1 MNEDVWGFCKRRR
14 GGGESRLCEYAK
26 FIKIEK
32 YLDAPSP
39 MPHRLPK
46 KFVEPFYFP
55 SPDYQDPTRMRTLS
69 VIKRSG
75 GMTNQHISGKGRP
88 MKIHAADGGATTT
101 TTTTSMKPKVSG
113 TGSKKA
119 LVEYSYNK
127 STTAA
132 TAVQP
137 LESSSI
143 PMKPITSTIDSS
155 LMIQESSST
164 KPVKSLLEQHQ
175 HHHPSSS
182 SSSSTKPIIRT
193 VQFTSSRAA
202 TKGTFTKPKVSRK

>member
-46 KFVEPFYFP
+46 KFVEPYYFP
-55 SPDYQDPTRMRTLS
+55 SPDYQDPSRMRTQS
-69 VIKRSG
+69 VVKRLG
-75 GMTNQHISGKGRP
+75 GMTTHHISGKGRP
-88 MKIHAADGGATTT
+88 MKIHAAAAIATDNGAI
-101 TTTTSMKPKVSG
+101 SAKPSG
-113 TGSKKA
+113 TTGSKKA
-119 LVEYSYNK
+119 LLEYSSFK
-127 STTAA
+127 SSSA
-132 TAVQP
+132 AVQP

-143 PMKPITSTIDSS
+143 AIKLPTSNV
-155 LMIQESSST
+155 ESSS
-164 KPVKSLLEQHQ
+164 KPMKTILD
-175 HHHPSSS
+175 PPS

-193 VQFTSSRAA
+193 VQFTSSLRGA
-202 TKGTFTKPKVSRK
+202 TKGSVGGTFTKPKVSRK